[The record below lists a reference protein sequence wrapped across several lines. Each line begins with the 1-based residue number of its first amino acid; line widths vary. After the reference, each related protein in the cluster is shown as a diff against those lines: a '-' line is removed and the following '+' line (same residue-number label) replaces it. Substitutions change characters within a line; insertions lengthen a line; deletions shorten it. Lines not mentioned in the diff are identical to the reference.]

1 MDFLTLAKKRYSVRA
16 YTKQK
21 VEKEKLDAILEAAHV
36 APTGGNCQPQHLIVV
51 QSDEGLR
58 KIGKATNIYGAPLAI
73 IVCSDTNKVW
83 TRPFDGKK
91 LTDID
96 ASIITD
102 HMMMEATYLGLGS
115 VWVCY
120 FKPDILKA
128 EFKIPDNLEPVNIL
142 VLGYADTSR
151 EKALSAD
158 RHSVCVHR
166 TAGHQGQRGGAAG
179 SRFGRF
185 GEAAEHYDRPEH
197 GVPLPCPQLSSH

>member
-16 YTKQK
+16 YTEQK
-21 VEKEKLDAILEAAHV
+21 VEQEKLNAILEAAHV

-51 QSDEGLR
+51 QSDDGLN
-58 KIGKATNIYGAPLAI
+58 KIGKAANIYGAPLAI
-73 IVCSDTNKVW
+73 IVCSDTSKTW

-102 HMMMEATYLGLGS
+102 HMMMEATELGLGS

-128 EFKIPDNLEPVNIL
+128 EFKLPANLEPINIL
-142 VLGYADTSR
+142 VIGYADTSR
-151 EKALSAD
+151 ETALSAD
-158 RHSVCVHR
+158 RHNKTR
-166 TAGHQGQRGGAAG
+166 K
-179 SRFGRF
+179 
-185 GEAAEHYDRPEH
+185 
-197 GVPLPCPQLSSH
+197 PLSATISFEEL

>member
-83 TRPFDGKK
+83 TRPFDDKK

-128 EFKIPDNLEPVNIL
+128 EFKPDILKAEFRIPANLEPVNIL

-158 RHSVCVHR
+158 RHAKMRNS
-166 TAGHQGQRGGAAG
+166 
-179 SRFGRF
+179 
-185 GEAAEHYDRPEH
+185 
-197 GVPLPCPQLSSH
+197 LSAMVSFEKL

>member
-1 MDFLTLAKKRYSVRA
+1 MSTACSTIAPVSRPPRSSSSNLQTLKS
-16 YTKQK
+16 
-21 VEKEKLDAILEAAHV
+21 
-36 APTGGNCQPQHLIVV
+36 
-51 QSDEGLR
+51 
-58 KIGKATNIYGAPLAI
+58 
-73 IVCSDTNKVW
+73 
-83 TRPFDGKK
+83 
-91 LTDID
+91 ID

-158 RHSVCVHR
+158 RHAKMRNS
-166 TAGHQGQRGGAAG
+166 
-179 SRFGRF
+179 
-185 GEAAEHYDRPEH
+185 
-197 GVPLPCPQLSSH
+197 LSAMVSFEKL

>member
-1 MDFLTLAKKRYSVRA
+1 MSAQIYSEFACSQYYVFR
-16 YTKQK
+16 
-21 VEKEKLDAILEAAHV
+21 ILR
-36 APTGGNCQPQHLIVV
+36 L
-51 QSDEGLR
+51 
-58 KIGKATNIYGAPLAI
+58 
-73 IVCSDTNKVW
+73 
-83 TRPFDGKK
+83 RPFDGKK

-158 RHSVCVHR
+158 RHAKMRNS
-166 TAGHQGQRGGAAG
+166 
-179 SRFGRF
+179 
-185 GEAAEHYDRPEH
+185 
-197 GVPLPCPQLSSH
+197 LSAMVSFEKL